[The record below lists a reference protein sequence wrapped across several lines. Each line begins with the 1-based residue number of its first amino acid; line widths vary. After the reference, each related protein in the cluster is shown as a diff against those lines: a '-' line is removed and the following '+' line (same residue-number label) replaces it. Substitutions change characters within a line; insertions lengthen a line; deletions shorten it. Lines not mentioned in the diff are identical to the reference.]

1 MSGPR
6 CGRISAAGCFVLALL
21 APATARGDAI
31 YIIRTNTST
40 LQSGSGFIDLQ
51 YNGLANAG
59 ASTATITGFSSD
71 GSLGGCVPASACV
84 IGDASGDLASTLVI
98 ENGALNNSGL
108 NDYDEAITFGTF
120 VEFTVVLSGPP
131 GGTANSGFALI
142 YYNSDYTVNLLSAEL
157 SGVSATLTIQPDG
170 GVLASTYQAD
180 DGKYYTTITEG
191 SEPSSV
197 PEPSS
202 ALAIVA
208 GLALLAGWTCRR
220 RESRFRR
227 TNAVPASSAAPT
239 QTHRVVPDLRVC

>member
-1 MSGPR
+1 
-6 CGRISAAGCFVLALL
+6 VLALL

-40 LQSGSGFIDLQ
+40 LAGSSGYIDLQ
-51 YNGLANAG
+51 YNGLLNAG
-59 ASTATITGFSSD
+59 ASTATITGFSTD
-71 GSLGGCVPASACV
+71 GSLDG
-84 IGDASGDLASTLVI
+84 IILDGDASGDLAHTVVI
-98 ENGALNNSGL
+98 QNGALNNSGL

-197 PEPSS
+197 PEPAS
-202 ALAIVA
+202 ALAIAA